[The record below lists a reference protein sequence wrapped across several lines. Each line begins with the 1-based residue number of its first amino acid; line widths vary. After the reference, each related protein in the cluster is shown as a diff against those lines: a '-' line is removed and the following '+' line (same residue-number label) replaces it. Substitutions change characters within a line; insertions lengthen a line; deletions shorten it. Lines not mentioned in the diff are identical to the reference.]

1 MRGSMFFLGSEVY
14 FTSEKI
20 DQQKL
25 KKKKNNKKTYTN
37 KTKQHEYRE
46 APVHAIYSVI
56 IVFVPFW
63 LIFNAMISCICGIH
77 SSNMYIEILR

>member
-25 KKKKNNKKTYTN
+25 KKTQIQAKQNNMNTGRLLCM
-37 KTKQHEYRE
+37 QS
-46 APVHAIYSVI
+46 IQ
-56 IVFVPFW
+56 
-63 LIFNAMISCICGIH
+63 L
-77 SSNMYIEILR
+77 L